1 MAHLTDYEREIKAG
15 ARKIAKLEKAIATE
29 RAKLEQQKVIEAI
42 VEEVVIKPLEESL
55 AAARARVVEHDKA
68 LAESDARMADLRAR
82 LAASN
87 LSTKGK
93 K

>member
-1 MAHLTDYEREIKAG
+1 MAYLTDGEREIKAG
-15 ARKIAKLEKAIATE
+15 ARKIAKLEKAVATE
-29 RAKLEQQKVIEAI
+29 RAKLEQQKAIEAI
-42 VEEVVIKPLEESL
+42 AEEVIIKPLEESL
-55 AAARARVVEHDKA
+55 AAARARVAEHDKA
-68 LAESDARMADLRAR
+68 LAESDARMADLKAR